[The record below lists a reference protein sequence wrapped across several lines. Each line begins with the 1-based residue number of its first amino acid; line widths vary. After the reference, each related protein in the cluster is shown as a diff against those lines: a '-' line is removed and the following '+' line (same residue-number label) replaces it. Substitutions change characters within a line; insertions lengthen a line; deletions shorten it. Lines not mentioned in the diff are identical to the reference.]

1 MTETCNTASDLLNS
15 VFEQT
20 GFDLKA
26 VAEETQSGCF
36 LNISGSDTP
45 FLLNGG
51 GELLDA
57 LQHLLN
63 QAFGRALGKEQR
75 IVCDVEGYRAGRE
88 AELRAMALHAA
99 QQVRSSAIPFL
110 FGPMDPN
117 ERRVIHLSLST
128 ETDLQTE
135 SVGEGSSRR
144 LKVSL
149 KRADA

>member
-1 MTETCNTASDLLNS
+1 MSEACNSASDLLNS
-15 VFEQT
+15 VFERT
-20 GFDLKA
+20 GFDLTA
-26 VAEETQSGCF
+26 TAQESSAGCF
-36 LNISGSDTP
+36 LDIKGSDTQ
-45 FLLNGG
+45 LLLSQG
-51 GELLDA
+51 GEVLDA

-88 AELRAMALHAA
+88 AELHAMAMHAA
-99 QQVRSSAIPFL
+99 QKVRSTATPFL

-128 ETDLQTE
+128 EADLQTE
-135 SVGEGSSRR
+135 SVGEGNARR

-149 KRADA
+149 KRVEA